1 MNTDF
6 SAVRGS
12 GHLYPESLYLG
23 ITGLSWAT
31 PAPEIADKE
40 KWVARQEQGHTM
52 PQERSRQ
59 RRQRKDQRRRDVAR
73 SRSCHLAR
81 LPNELLLMVMHHMD
95 KESLKSFVLT
105 NKRMHHVREGN
116 AIAVFKG
123 MQREQFPGYLSVFG
137 DPVERSDE
145 QAEEM
150 QIVARGSHF
159 WEHSPRPPYDDLRTL
174 WWQHFTDLTI
184 LEQNLH
190 SETAALRSLAG
201 GDTFDGALSKD
212 AIFLQWRLGLRMD
225 RPTEEDGQQM
235 FPNHPAEVRHQLLK
249 IGQFLVAKIEDHV
262 GLAAIAGCWAR
273 LEVHLPKV
281 GSFEETRFMEWISAR
296 VTAHTLAV
304 VLRHGPRGIAELL
317 SYAKN
322 SAELS
327 QLRFNFVQLLVNDQ
341 AEAGTGD
348 FDTEMMM
355 SQTVGFDA
363 LTFAKTTQKLEDL
376 LKFWRGQLTD
386 DHMGYLKRFLGI
398 QD

>member
-1 MNTDF
+1 MNSDF

-12 GHLYPESLYLG
+12 GHLGPESLCLG
-23 ITGLSWAT
+23 ITGLSSAT
-31 PAPEIADKE
+31 PAPGIADKE
-40 KWVARQEQGHTM
+40 KWEAREEQGRKVS
-52 PQERSRQ
+52 QERSRQ
-59 RRQRKDQRRRDVAR
+59 RRQRKEQRRRHVAR
-73 SRSCHLAR
+73 PRSCHLAR
-81 LPNELLLMVMHHMD
+81 LPNELLLKVMHHMD
-95 KESLKSFVLT
+95 KGSLKSFVLT

-116 AIAVFKG
+116 LIAVFKG
-123 MQREQFPGYLSVFG
+123 MQREQFPGYLSTFG

-150 QIVARGSHF
+150 QIVARGSHS
-159 WEHSPRPPYDDLRTL
+159 WEHSPRPPHDDLRTL
-174 WWQHFTDLTI
+174 WWQHFTDLAI
-184 LEQNLH
+184 LEQNLD
-190 SETAALRSLAG
+190 SETAALRNLAG
-201 GDTFDGALSKD
+201 GETFDRALSRD

-235 FPNHPAEVRHQLLK
+235 VPNHPAEVRHQLLQ
-249 IGQFLVAKIEDHV
+249 IGQLLVAKIEDHV

-273 LEVHLPKV
+273 LEVHLPTE
-281 GSFEETRFMEWISAR
+281 GSLEETRFMEWISAR
-296 VTAHTLAV
+296 VTAHTFAV

-348 FDTEMMM
+348 FDKEMMM
-355 SQTVGFDA
+355 SQTVGFHA
-363 LTFAKTTQKLEDL
+363 LTFAKTKQQLEGL

-386 DHMGYLKRFLGI
+386 NHMGYLKRFLGI
-398 QD
+398 QE